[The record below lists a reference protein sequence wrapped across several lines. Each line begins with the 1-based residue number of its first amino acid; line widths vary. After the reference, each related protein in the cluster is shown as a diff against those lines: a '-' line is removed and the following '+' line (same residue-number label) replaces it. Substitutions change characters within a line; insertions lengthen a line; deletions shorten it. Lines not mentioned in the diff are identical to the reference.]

1 MIVRPWVWALITSV
15 FGLRAGFAPGA
26 PPGMNEILDWA
37 TTYDATRAVRVIW
50 CVQAGGG
57 DGTYQADL
65 EEVTLR
71 RPHGM
76 LRAEY
81 RYVVREKF
89 PEGDIASR
97 VMDLRFMHPEV
108 MPSLINDGVGGEMY
122 QQTQAGWTQIMELKR
137 PSWAG
142 AHELARGRSW
152 PGYVGWWILD
162 HPRDL
167 ARAKHE
173 AVDVTT
179 SRVTFVDVPF
189 ALEFRR
195 DAECGIVVH
204 RIDQLAADRSR
215 VSQSTLCEDY
225 QKQGEGVGPMP
236 RRRVLL
242 CDFGDLPG
250 REPGL
255 QSAGVRHFGAIEAFE
270 DLPDDAFDLVKITGL
285 TVGTEPPP
293 RGEPGR
299 VLMTPD
305 RSPAGAPVHAVST
318 VGLSPV
324 IVAGGGV
331 LVIAGVVLLARRS
344 AAR

>member
-1 MIVRPWVWALITSV
+1 MIDRRWMWVLI
-15 FGLRAGFAPGA
+15 AGVVWLGGGAVSGA
-26 PPGMNEILDWA
+26 PPGVNEILDWA
-37 TTYDATRAVRVIW
+37 ATYDTTRAVRVTW

-71 RPHGM
+71 RPRGL

-89 PEGDIASR
+89 PEGDIAPR
-97 VMDLRFMHPEV
+97 VMELRFLHPEIK
-108 MPSLINDGVGGEMY
+108 PSLINDGVGGETF
-122 QQTQAGWTQIMELKR
+122 QQTQAGWTQIMEMKR
-137 PSWAG
+137 AAG
-142 AHELARGRSW
+142 APALELTRGRSW

-162 HPRDL
+162 HPDYL
-167 ARAKHE
+167 TRAKHE
-173 AVDVTT
+173 IVNETT

-189 ALEFRR
+189 AIEFRQ
-195 DAECGIVVH
+195 DAACGVVVH
-204 RIDQLAADRSR
+204 RIDQLATDRSR
-215 VSQSTLCEDY
+215 ASQSAAM
-225 QKQGEGVGPMP
+225 EGYRKYEGGAGTMP
-236 RRRVLL
+236 SRLVLS
-242 CDFGDLPG
+242 CDLRDLPG

-255 QSAGVRHFGAIEAFE
+255 QPAGTRHFGGVETF
-270 DLPDDAFDLVKITGL
+270 DHLPDEAFDLAKITGL
-285 TVGTEPPP
+285 RVGTEPPP

-299 VLMTPD
+299 VLMTPN